1 MFQIMKLEEL
11 QCGTKH
17 CFRNI
22 GEIKNGLKS
31 SIVSEIEY
39 LGELL
44 FWAQD
49 MFQIM
54 KLGELQFGLKHCF
67 GNLGELQNG
76 PKMYSI
82 YQILESSKMGP
93 GQVLFHRLNILVSS
107 NETGATIDQGLER
120 GWRYLFHLPNVLQT
134 LT

>member
-1 MFQIMKLEEL
+1 MGPRQVFQSLIILVSSISGPKIS
-11 QCGTKH
+11 
-17 CFRNI
+17 FRNL
-22 GEIKNGLKS
+22 GGFQNGPKS

-54 KLGELQFGLKHCF
+54 KLGELQCGPKHCF

-76 PKMYSI
+76 PKMYSS
-82 YQILESSKMGP
+82 YQIWENSKKGP
-93 GQVLFHRLNILVSS
+93 MARVVSEIEYLGELLS
-107 NETGATIDQGLER
+107 GPKICF
-120 GWRYLFHLPNVLQT
+120 RY
-134 LT
+134 